1 MLIQRFE
8 VLNGQWYIQNI
19 GIKQT
24 FRIRVIPLDDKKA
37 EGWFTCSQL

>member
-24 FRIRVIPLDDKKA
+24 FRIRVIPLDIDKA
-37 EGWFTCSQL
+37 GGLHLHSQL